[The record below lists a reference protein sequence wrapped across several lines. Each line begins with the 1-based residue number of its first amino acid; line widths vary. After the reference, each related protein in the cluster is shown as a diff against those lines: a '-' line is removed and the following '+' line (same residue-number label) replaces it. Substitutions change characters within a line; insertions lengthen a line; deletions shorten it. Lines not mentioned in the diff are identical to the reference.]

1 MGTKLHK
8 KRRYYKR
15 SLTQDAYIFAP
26 TGAVQPRRGNFFDR
40 LFKNKFVKIKIDNF
54 LDEIAALQGKINKP
68 YLLANKMKHQP
79 YYMDGKEF
87 DINELNSSTASAIQ
101 PERVKC

>member
-26 TGAVQPRRGNFFDR
+26 TGAVQPRRNHFWKRVFKSKIAKIQFDS
-40 LFKNKFVKIKIDNF
+40 F
-54 LDEIAALQGKINKP
+54 LDQT
-68 YLLANKMKHQP
+68 
-79 YYMDGKEF
+79 DGKEF
-87 DINELNSSTASAIQ
+87 TINELNSSTALPIQ
-101 PERVKC
+101 LEKVKC